1 VEVLGQVSAPVESVV
16 MACDLTLD
24 RLSNA
29 VEVVSDVAPQ
39 V

>member
-1 VEVLGQVSAPVESVV
+1 VEVVGQVCVPVESVV

-24 RLSNA
+24 LLSNA